1 MNQDKARR
9 RKLVKASIAMPMIA
23 TLPSGAALANA
34 STNQCIVSAKE
45 SLDVKGELGMG
56 VIMPVEESPN
66 KYKLPAPDEYLR
78 VSVPV
83 GELKDKNNPGY
94 KIYPA
99 YKIGD
104 KYVDNNGNRYIGED
118 IIFKEYS
125 YAYVALV
132 FRHDSE
138 MTDAEFVGVWPES
151 GLYGDNVA
159 LNGSCCDIISSSFRE
174 TEEISNGNA
183 YF

>member
-1 MNQDKARR
+1 MNQDKDKARR

-23 TLPSGAALANA
+23 TLPTGGSALANA
-34 STNQCIVSAKE
+34 STNQCIISAKE

-56 VIMPVEESPN
+56 VIMPEEESPN

-104 KYVDNNGNRYIGED
+104 KYVDNNGNEYMGED

-132 FRHDSE
+132 FRHDTD
-138 MTDAEFVGVWPES
+138 MTHAEFVGVWPES

-159 LNGSCCDIISSSFRE
+159 LQGSCWSSLSPGAQLN
-174 TEEISNGNA
+174 ING
-183 YF
+183 